1 MLYKPNEYV
10 YSILILQS
18 NAPQKNILTFCV
30 FFNILCKWKT
40 TSTQW
45 TLQNHFTLTYQ
56 QHTTELIPYPF
67 RQIIYL

>member
-1 MLYKPNEYV
+1 MYIQYSFYKVMP
-10 YSILILQS
+10 L
-18 NAPQKNILTFCV
+18 KNILTFCV

-56 QHTTELIPYPF
+56 QHTTELIPSDKSF
-67 RQIIYL
+67 IHKQNKI